1 MENVTNRLKLAFIMK
16 EDDKESNQ
24 QQSQQKF
31 FGIHK
36 SYANYGSSTFKQ
48 NDVLMDNPLYLG
60 FAILELSKLLMYEK
74 YYDNLQAHFG
84 KRIYNVVIMISRHLY

>member
-1 MENVTNRLKLAFIMK
+1 MENVTNRLKQAFLRK

-24 QQSQQKF
+24 QQSQHKF
-31 FGIHK
+31 IGIHK
-36 SYANYGSSTFKQ
+36 SYTNYGSSTFKQ
-48 NDVLMDNPLYLG
+48 KEVLMDKPLCLG

-84 KRIYNVVIMISRHLY
+84 KRLYNVVIMVPMLLY

>member
-1 MENVTNRLKLAFIMK
+1 MKTVTNRLKLAFIIK

-31 FGIHK
+31 IGIHK
-36 SYANYGSSTFKQ
+36 SYASYGSSTFKQ

-74 YYDNLQAHFG
+74 YYDNLQVHFG
-84 KRIYNVVIMISRHLY
+84 KRMYNVAIMNPMHLY